1 MQTEGKHTLP
11 AEQFVNRRRDWHTR
25 SIVQAG
31 IELGKTQGVGPAAV
45 FLRSKRIPL
54 SIALRVLFGTRP
66 QTIEPYDSTPA
77 ARRPQPISAG
87 RVIDAGS

>member
-1 MQTEGKHTLP
+1 MQTEPMNAKPDGQP
-11 AEQFVNRRRDWHTR
+11 FNRRRDWHTR

-31 IELGKTQGVGPAAV
+31 IELGKTEGAGPAAV

-66 QTIEPYDSTPA
+66 PTLELHDSVPA
-77 ARRPQPISAG
+77 PRRRPSITANA
-87 RVIDAGS
+87 VIDADS

>member
-1 MQTEGKHTLP
+1 MHTDGKHTSP
-11 AEQFVNRRRDWHTR
+11 DGQFVNRRRDWHTR

-54 SIALRVLFGTRP
+54 SIALRVLFGARP
-66 QTIEPYDSTPA
+66 PTLELHESAPA
-77 ARRPQPISAG
+77 PRRPQPVGAS
-87 RVIDAGS
+87 RVIDANS